1 MVNVLHVAQ
10 SAEYGLARFLSDL
23 LADQVARGWTVTFAG
38 PADFAAPEGVEHVT
52 WAATREPGRSVV
64 AEARALAAIVERVD
78 PDAVHLHS
86 SKAGLAGRATIRRRR
101 PTLFQPHAWSFL
113 AVSGA
118 TRMAVLA
125 WERLAVRWTTAV
137 ICCSEAE
144 LRQGEAHKVRVR
156 SEVVPNAVDVSRFAD
171 VDRAA
176 ARRRLGFRS
185 GEPVVVC
192 IGRLSHQKGQDVLLA
207 AWPAVRDAV
216 PDARV
221 VLVGD
226 GPDRAALAAQSSDGV
241 QFVGHQP
248 AVEDWLAAADV
259 VAQPSRYE
267 GLALSVLEAMA
278 AGRSI
283 VATDV
288 EGMREAIGQGGAIV
302 PPGDAKALAAA
313 ITERLIDPERA
324 DAEGRAGRERAARSH
339 DLRGWG
345 ERIAEVTLDVV
356 MRRQ

>member
-1 MVNVLHVAQ
+1 MNVLHVAQ
-10 SAEYGLARFLSDL
+10 SADYGLARFLGDL
-23 LADQVARGWTVTFAG
+23 LVDQVARGWTVSFAG
-38 PADFAAPEGVEHVT
+38 PAAFAVPDGVEHVT
-52 WAATREPGRSVV
+52 WTATRQPGRGVV

-78 PDAVHLHS
+78 PDVVHLHS

-113 AVSGA
+113 AVAGP
-118 TRMAVLA
+118 TRQAALL

-144 LRQGEAHKVRVR
+144 ERQGEANKVRVR
-156 SEVVPNAVDVSRFAD
+156 AEVIPNAVDLSRFAT

-176 ARRRLGFRS
+176 ARRRLGLPS
-185 GEPVVVC
+185 GPPIVVC
-192 IGRLSHQKGQDVLLA
+192 VGRLSHQKGQDVLLA
-207 AWPAVRDAV
+207 AWPAIRAAV
-216 PDARV
+216 PEARL

-226 GPDRAALAAQSSDGV
+226 GPDRTALAAQSSDGV
-241 QFVGHQP
+241 QFAGRQL

-288 EGMREAIGQGGAIV
+288 EGMAEAIGQGGAIV
-302 PPGDAKALAAA
+302 PPDDAEALAEAV
-313 ITERLIDPERA
+313 TERLVDPERA
-324 DAEGRAGRERAARSH
+324 EAEGRVGRERAAHSH

-345 ERIAEVTLDVV
+345 ERMAEVTLDVL
-356 MRRQ
+356 RR

>member
-1 MVNVLHVAQ
+1 MKVLHVAQ
-10 SAEYGLARFLSDL
+10 SADYGLARFLGDL
-23 LADQVARGWTVTFAG
+23 LADQVARGWTVSFAG
-38 PADFAAPEGVEHVT
+38 PADFAVPDGVEKRT
-52 WAATREPGRSVV
+52 WTATRAPGRTVV
-64 AEARALAAIVERVD
+64 AEARALAAVVDDVD
-78 PDAVHLHS
+78 PDVVHLHS
-86 SKAGLAGRATIRRRR
+86 SKAGLAGRATIRGRR

-118 TRMAVLA
+118 TRMAALA

-137 ICCSEAE
+137 ICCSESE
-144 LRQGEAHKVRVR
+144 REQGERSGIRVR
-156 SEVVPNAVDVSRFAD
+156 SEVIPNAVDVSRFGT

-176 ARRRLGFRS
+176 ARRRLGLPS
-185 GEPVVVC
+185 TAPLVVC
-192 IGRLSHQKGQDVLLA
+192 VGRLSHQKGQDVLLA
-207 AWPAVRDAV
+207 AWPLVRAAV
-216 PDARV
+216 PEARL

-241 QFVGHQP
+241 QFAGRQP

-278 AGRSI
+278 AGRTV

-288 EGMREAIGQGGAIV
+288 EGMAEAIGQGGAIV
-302 PPGDAKALAAA
+302 PPGDVKALAAA
-313 ITERLIDPERA
+313 ITERLLDPERA
-324 DAEGRAGRERAARSH
+324 EAEGRAGRERAARSH

-345 ERIAEVTLDVV
+345 ERMAEVTLDVV
-356 MRRQ
+356 MRR